1 MFKETSNKSQIEGFT
16 FLFVFNEVTCSTYEI
31 KLVDEMFEI
40 LFCYLSYRNGYLIK
54 TKIFF
59 NLVRNFN
66 PKH

>member
-1 MFKETSNKSQIEGFT
+1 MFKKTSNKSQIEGFT

-31 KLVDEMFEI
+31 KLVDKMFEI

-59 NLVRNFN
+59 NLARNFS